1 MRRAAG
7 AAGGFACIG
16 GGVDVESLAAL
27 LDDLEQG
34 AHGLPKTILYTLNP
48 ADNAVMSVLSGSFIG
63 VTKAPH
69 GGGATICRGCARCSM
84 CSRVSAC

>member
-1 MRRAAG
+1 MFTVSSRLHRAAG

-48 ADNAVMSVLSGSFIG
+48 ADNAVMSVLAGIVYREMRNG
-63 VTKAPH
+63 N
-69 GGGATICRGCARCSM
+69 GQ
-84 CSRVSAC
+84 